1 MQQVPLN
8 SRSAGGSEEALR
20 VALQEQTIVFEQTL
34 ELMDQLD
41 SRQDLST
48 PGSMAAINHLELM
61 LEKVRRVQG
70 VVAAARE
77 KQQKSGVPL
86 SAALQQTL
94 ADERRRLETLLSR
107 IEKVFSKLEQA
118 RTSLIPQLD
127 QESRRRSMQTAYQKT
142 LKTY

>member
-8 SRSAGGSEEALR
+8 SRSAGVSEEALR
-20 VALQEQTIVFEQTL
+20 VALQEQTMVFEQTL